1 MYKRGQFNETI
12 AIFGQAWLV
21 QAASRGMRRKFISF
35 TLSPTYPIPSATG
48 LVLSVVAAMHHPS
61 VNKAIPSSPV

>member
-35 TLSPTYPIPSATG
+35 TRLPHSLCDWSGAVCGGCNAPSQR
-48 LVLSVVAAMHHPS
+48 
-61 VNKAIPSSPV
+61 K